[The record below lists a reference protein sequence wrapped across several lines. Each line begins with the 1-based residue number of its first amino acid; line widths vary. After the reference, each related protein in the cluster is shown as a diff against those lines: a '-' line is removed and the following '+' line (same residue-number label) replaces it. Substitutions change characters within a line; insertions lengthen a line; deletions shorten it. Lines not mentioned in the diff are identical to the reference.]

1 MEKDLFLN
9 QVLQETINK
18 LAAEMFEP
26 DTYKP
31 KFIVSIGCDKPRKQ
45 NPDLYCTCIHRDA
58 AVTRLIDFNRYRGEF
73 YTPFNLGEFIE
84 LLYNCT
90 M

>member
-26 DTYKP
+26 DTCKP

-45 NPDLYCTCIHRDA
+45 NPDLYCT
-58 AVTRLIDFNRYRGEF
+58 
-73 YTPFNLGEFIE
+73 
-84 LLYNCT
+84 
-90 M
+90 